1 MGKAKSQIPHPG
13 LGALEIA
20 LGLRSRAISLA
31 SGCKI
36 NASANLFVLGGL
48 IFQFIPSLGSVLSH
62 SQHIIDR
69 KIVRGVAIVGFG
81 R

>member
-1 MGKAKSQIPHPG
+1 MGKKWEKQSPKFHILDWEHWRLPSGNISG
-13 LGALEIA
+13 L
-20 LGLRSRAISLA
+20 
-31 SGCKI
+31 GCKI

-48 IFQFIPSLGSVLSH
+48 IFQFIPSVSSVLSH
-62 SQHIIDR
+62 LQHIIDR